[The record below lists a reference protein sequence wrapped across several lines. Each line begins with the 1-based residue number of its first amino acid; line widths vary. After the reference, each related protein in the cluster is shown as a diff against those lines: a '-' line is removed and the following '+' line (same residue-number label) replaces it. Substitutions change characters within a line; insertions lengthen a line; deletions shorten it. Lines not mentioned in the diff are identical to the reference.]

1 MSGRGRVRLESR
13 WCSQE
18 DRVTS
23 FPAVSSVPD
32 VPRYTDPSG
41 GISPRMSPS
50 FRSVPPAVG
59 SRGSLAGSVGSGS
72 VDRNAY
78 PSSPRATVTGPRP
91 NSLHPEAPVRRPDH
105 AQIILL
111 RDAFW
116 LLGDVDLL
124 SQRFDA
130 RLACMT
136 PRAEGAFVQLFPR
149 GAERFVTVLLRAVDA
164 LGADP
169 APQPG
174 TDAEAQLRALAVRLL
189 SAGMRPADFLHVGS
203 SLYRAIRDSYTGE
216 WTDDLDR
223 AWTVARDWLVA
234 RLQAVDKGADPAGV
248 WATQRSV
255 ADLELA
261 ARLDRLAASAS

>member
-1 MSGRGRVRLESR
+1 MPS
-13 WCSQE
+13 
-18 DRVTS
+18 S
-23 FPAVSSVPD
+23 FGQVL
-32 VPRYTDPSG
+32 
-41 GISPRMSPS
+41 
-50 FRSVPPAVG
+50 PAVG
-59 SRGSLAGSVGSGS
+59 SQGSLAGSAGSGA
-72 VDRNAY
+72 VDRTAHL
-78 PSSPRATVTGPRP
+78 SSTRVTVTGPRP
-91 NSLHPEAPVRRPDH
+91 MSLHPEALVRRPDH
-105 AQIILL
+105 AQIVLL

-136 PRAEGAFVQLFPR
+136 PRAEGTFVQLFPR

-169 APQPG
+169 APRPG

-189 SAGMRPADFLHVGS
+189 SAGMQPVDFLHVGS
-203 SLYRAIRDSYTGE
+203 SLYRAVRDSYTGE

-223 AWTVARDWLVA
+223 AWTVVRDWLVA
-234 RLQAVDKGADPAGV
+234 RLQAVDQGADPAGV